1 MTSQCVQHLQTERQT
16 NGVCS
21 NANSNDVSAERQC
34 LLSQFDKLAN
44 LPSHA
49 MQVYITASHLHVI
62 AFSEETKL
70 LCSVA
75 NDGVLMLQALQ
86 AAAASHS
93 ADPTDHSAA
102 QHLVACLGKAK
113 DAAEMRPKVWL
124 SLVESQEGVLQAL
137 VAGLLSWQMPSA
149 LERALQLVMLLL
161 PAPET
166 HKDGLK

>member
-1 MTSQCVQHLQTERQT
+1 MMTSQCLQHLQAALQT

-21 NANSNDVSAERQC
+21 NETQMIHQRSFNVCRVILQVSECQPLACQC
-34 LLSQFDKLAN
+34 S
-44 LPSHA
+44 P
-49 MQVYITASHLHVI
+49 
-62 AFSEETKL
+62 SEETKL
-70 LCSVA
+70 LYSVA
-75 NDGVLMLQALQ
+75 NDDLVMLQALQ
-86 AAAASHS
+86 AAAASHT

-113 DAAEMRPKVWL
+113 DAAETRPKVWL

-161 PAPET
+161 PAPEIP
-166 HKDGLK
+166 KDGLK